1 MTAAEKIVVEQ
12 APDADSP
19 FIAVMKTW
27 ARWMTLKDDIRRSAG
42 LSHPQDVK
50 EFMSCGE
57 AVDALVHDRVVLTEH
72 QRWAVK
78 RVFGVAS
85 VWRYPDVSLPDTFA
99 AAEKEL
105 TPRLIKNVATRRY
118 FN

>member
-1 MTAAEKIVVEQ
+1 MN
-12 APDADSP
+12 APDQAILEEAPQAESP
-19 FIAVMKTW
+19 FVAVMKTW
-27 ARWMTLKDDIRRSAG
+27 ARWMTLRDDIRRSAG

-57 AVDALVHDRVVLTEH
+57 AVDALVHDRSILTEH

-85 VWRYPDVSLPDTFA
+85 VWRYPDVSLQDTFA
-99 AAEKEL
+99 AAEEIL
-105 TPRLIKNVATRRY
+105 MPRLQKNVATKRY
-118 FN
+118 FG